1 MDSVLSQVV
10 ASDSASDEGSR
21 RSTTVR
27 VNISIVDVNDNPP
40 RFVQRDYSVKII
52 DNIPYYPEPSPIVQ
66 VRSRRVTRV
75 VFFIT
80 GIYIYIC
87 LLI

>member
-1 MDSVLSQVV
+1 MHSVLSQVV

-21 RSTTVR
+21 RSTTVP

-66 VRSRRVTRV
+66 VRRV